1 MVQYKTRTISLG
13 PVVAFFNLGPV
24 VVVPVV
30 VVPVV
35 VVPVVVVPVVVGRVV
50 VDSFVYY
57 IININLLIAMRESLA
72 LAQWTSK
79 YSPK

>member
-35 VVPVVVVPVVVGRVV
+35 VVPVVVGRVV
-50 VDSFVYY
+50 VDSMLY
-57 IININLLIAMRESLA
+57 IVDYLTVFQKDIPLRL
-72 LAQWTSK
+72 
-79 YSPK
+79 